1 VDKTL
6 FTLKHGN
13 DFLLVQIYVDDIIFG
28 GYSHVLVS
36 SFTELMENE
45 SQMSMMGE
53 LTFFL
58 GIQIKQTK
66 QGTFVHQAKYTKDL
80 MKKFNMAELKPMSTR
95 MSMTTVLDLD
105 ENGEAINQREYKSMI
120 GSLVCLCACFQASPR
135 ISHRQVIQWI
145 FRYFKYTLEFGISY
159 YTSSSLDLV
168 GFSDADFVG
177 CGIDQKIT
185 FGTCHFLLS
194 SLVCWSSRKQT
205 SVAQSTIDAED
216 VAAASC
222 CTQIIWIMHTMRDYG
237 VSYKSVALMCDS
249 SSAICLAQS
258 PVFHGRV
265 KYIKV
270 RHHFLRDHE
279 RREI

>member
-36 SFTELMENE
+36 SFIELMENE

-135 ISHRQVIQWI
+135 ISHR
-145 FRYFKYTLEFGISY
+145 
-159 YTSSSLDLV
+159 
-168 GFSDADFVG
+168 
-177 CGIDQKIT
+177 
-185 FGTCHFLLS
+185 
-194 SLVCWSSRKQT
+194 
-205 SVAQSTIDAED
+205 
-216 VAAASC
+216 
-222 CTQIIWIMHTMRDYG
+222 
-237 VSYKSVALMCDS
+237 
-249 SSAICLAQS
+249 
-258 PVFHGRV
+258 
-265 KYIKV
+265 
-270 RHHFLRDHE
+270 
-279 RREI
+279 